1 MTASATNPVTTP
13 ATTRTARRT
22 RPARRTAR
30 ALAALT
36 ATPALLLAACSSG
49 GDDAPTPTFSASTTS
64 ARATTTTSAPAT
76 TTSST
81 STPAASPS
89 GSAGADDGSAGAEP
103 SGTVAVDPTASGP
116 LTLTTQQPGRGTP
129 KTVEKTFQGL
139 EDRGFRALT
148 VSLYNEKATGFLQFP
163 VTRDVSLGS
172 VTIEWKGVG
181 LGGSGTCSVTARIL
195 DEQGNDVTRLRSSD
209 DDGITQS
216 CSSVQRFVVDTPG
229 PRTVDF
235 GIRQAGYEPVR
246 VSQPITVVS

>member
-1 MTASATNPVTTP
+1 MTASATNPVTTL

-22 RPARRTAR
+22 RPARRTRTAR

-89 GSAGADDGSAGAEP
+89 GSAGAEP

-148 VSLYNEKATGFLQFP
+148 VSLYDEKATGFLQFP

-172 VTIEWKGVG
+172 VTIAWKGVG

-209 DDGITQS
+209 DSGINQS
-216 CSSVQRFVVDTPG
+216 CSSVESFVVDTPG

-235 GIRQAGYEPVR
+235 EIRQAGYEPVR

>member
-1 MTASATNPVTTP
+1 MTASATTPVTTP

-22 RPARRTAR
+22 RTAR

-81 STPAASPS
+81 STPGASPS

-129 KTVEKTFQGL
+129 RTVEKTFQGL

-163 VTRDVSLGS
+163 VTREASQGS
-172 VTIEWKGVG
+172 VSIEWKGVG
-181 LGGSGTCSVTARIL
+181 LGGSGTCSVTVRIL
-195 DEQGNDVTRLRSSD
+195 DEQGNDVTRLPSYD
-209 DDGITQS
+209 DNGIDQS

-235 GIRQAGYEPVR
+235 EIRQAGYEPVR

>member
-13 ATTRTARRT
+13 VTTPATIHPARRT
-22 RPARRTAR
+22 LTARRTAR

-89 GSAGADDGSAGAEP
+89 GSAGAEP

-148 VSLYNEKATGFLQFP
+148 VRLYDEKATGFLQFP
-163 VTRDVSLGS
+163 VTRDVSQGS
-172 VTIEWKGVG
+172 VTIAWKGVG
-181 LGGSGTCSVTARIL
+181 LGDSGTCSVTARIL

-209 DDGITQS
+209 DSGINQS
-216 CSSVQRFVVDTPG
+216 CSSLQSFVVDTPG

-235 GIRQAGYEPVR
+235 EIRQAGYEPVR